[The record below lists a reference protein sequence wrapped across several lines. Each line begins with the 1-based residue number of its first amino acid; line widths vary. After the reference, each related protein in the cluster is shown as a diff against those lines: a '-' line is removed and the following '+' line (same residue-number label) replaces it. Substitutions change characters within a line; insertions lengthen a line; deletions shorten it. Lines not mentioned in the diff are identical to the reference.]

1 MSLQSEVNFLGRLS
15 HPNLVK
21 LLGYGFEAEELLLV
35 YEYMPKGSLEN
46 HLFGSKPLTCYAD
59 INVFSIRHGLIEF
72 SWSGG
77 ASVQPLPWDIRLK
90 ILIGAAHGL
99 AFLHASDK
107 KVIYRDFKASNIL
120 LDGVSSLPQT

>member
-1 MSLQSEVNFLGRLS
+1 M
-15 HPNLVK
+15 LVIYVISS
-21 LLGYGFEAEELLLV
+21 G
-35 YEYMPKGSLEN
+35 
-46 HLFGSKPLTCYAD
+46 
-59 INVFSIRHGLIEF
+59 HGLIEF
-72 SWSGG
+72 SWLGG